1 MVAEEHG
8 DFVNKFTIFG
18 FHSVYEAI
26 QSGVPVEKII
36 ISRSVF
42 DKRRGKSILK
52 SADDL
57 GIEVEILPGDR
68 FASFPASNQGF
79 AAAISQYRY
88 HDIRKIVGDLKK
100 ADVIKKSVILILSG
114 INDPQNLGAIIR
126 SAAFFDVDAVITS
139 LHRSAPVTASVYK
152 ASAGMVSRVRVCRE
166 VNISQTIDFL
176 KKEGYW
182 IYGADVRAVKRFE
195 DIEFNFPVV
204 VVLGAEDKGPGKL
217 ILDNCDETFL
227 IKGRSD
233 VDSLNVS
240 VAAGISLSRIFYLR
254 DGDK

>member
-1 MVAEEHG
+1 MAAEEQG

-18 FHSVYEAI
+18 FHPVYEAI
-26 QSGVPVEKII
+26 QSGIPVEKII

-42 DKRRGKSILK
+42 YRRRGQSILK
-52 SADDL
+52 CADDL

-68 FASFPASNQGF
+68 FASFPISNQGF
-79 AAAISQYRY
+79 AAAISPYRY
-88 HDIRKIVGDLKK
+88 CDIREIVGGLKTGD
-100 ADVIKKSVILILSG
+100 AIKKSVILILSG

-139 LHRSAPVTASVYK
+139 LHRSATVTASVYK

-166 VNISQTIDFL
+166 VNIAQTINVL

-182 IYGADVRAVKRFE
+182 IYGADVRAVKQLE
-195 DIEFNFPVV
+195 DIKFNFPIAFVF
-204 VVLGAEDKGPGKL
+204 GAEDKGPGKL
-217 ILDNCDETFL
+217 ILDNCDETFS

-254 DGDK
+254 NGNK